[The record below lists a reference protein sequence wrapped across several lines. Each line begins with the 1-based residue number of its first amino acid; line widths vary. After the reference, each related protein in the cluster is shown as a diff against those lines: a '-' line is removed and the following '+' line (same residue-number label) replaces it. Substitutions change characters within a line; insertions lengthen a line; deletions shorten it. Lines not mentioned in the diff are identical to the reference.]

1 MTNKKFDL
9 KKNLSITNEHVFNAV
24 KMLISIVIAFAITFV
39 ILCLI
44 SKAPVDALVTILV
57 GPLRKARYMGIVF
70 EKTIPYAFAGL
81 AACLL
86 FKAGF
91 FNLGCEGIYLMSG
104 VVIAA
109 VAINE
114 NLAIAGL
121 HPILCILA
129 AAIFGGCLM
138 LIPAYF
144 KAKFN
149 TNEMVLSLMLN
160 SLYSGVA
167 AYVVRTYMLTTT
179 TSTVGSKDYLP
190 TAKIGYIFDTYHIS
204 ACFFLMIAVAIILE
218 IVMNKTKLGYQI
230 RLSGSNA
237 KFAEYSG
244 INAFKLSM
252 IVNFMAGA
260 LAGIGSATHLLTQT
274 NFFIP
279 TVSVVGIGFS
289 GMLMSMLGK
298 NDPIATMI
306 AAFFIQYLQ
315 EGTSVLYYTD
325 TSVPSEIIAVVEGV
339 VVLLIS
345 SQYFLRG
352 YREKK
357 LLKEGLENHE

>member
-1 MTNKKFDL
+1 MTKPNL
-9 KKNLSITNEHVFNAV
+9 KKYLSITNETTFGYI
-24 KMLISIVIAFAITFV
+24 KMLISILIALAITFV

-44 SKAPVDALVTILV
+44 SKQPVNALITILV
-57 GPLRKARYMGIVF
+57 GPFRKARYMGIVF

-91 FNLGCEGIYLMSG
+91 FNLGCEGIFIMSG
-104 VVIAA
+104 TVVAA
-109 VAINE
+109 VAINQ

-121 HPILCILA
+121 HPIFCMLA
-129 AAIFGGCLM
+129 AAIVGGILM

-160 SLYSGVA
+160 SLYAGIS
-167 AYVVRTYMLTTT
+167 AYIVRTYMLTTT
-179 TSTVGSKDYLP
+179 TSTLGSKDYLP
-190 TAKIGYIFDTYHIS
+190 TAQIGYIFEKYHIS
-204 ACFFLMIAVAIILE
+204 ACFFLLIVVTIILE
-218 IVMNKTKLGYQI
+218 VVMNKTKLGYQI
-230 RLSGSNA
+230 RLSGSNPH
-237 KFAEYSG
+237 FAEYSG
-244 INAFKLSM
+244 INAFKLSL
-252 IVNFMAGA
+252 IVNFLAGA
-260 LAGIGSATHLLTQT
+260 IAGIGSACHLLTLT
-274 NFFIP
+274 TFYIP
-279 TVSVVGIGFS
+279 SVSVVGIGFS
-289 GMLMSMLGK
+289 GLLMSMLGK
-298 NDPIATMI
+298 NDPVATVIAS
-306 AAFFIQYLQ
+306 FFIQYLQ

-325 TSVPSEIIAVVEGV
+325 TSVPPEIIAVVEGV

-357 LLKEGLENHE
+357 LLKEGLANND